1 VKGGDCGR
9 GRPLIVKTG
18 TTGVHSGI
26 GKKRV
31 TVGKN
36 KKRGGNEMFVSAKR
50 KISILFSLFAVFAM
64 LVAGCSNP
72 SVGNTSSDS
81 GQTEAG
87 SGGSAE
93 KKDKLKIG
101 ATVYYMTEFITLA
114 TEGLKKEAEEQ
125 NVELTVLDANNDVAK
140 QISQIENL
148 ISQKVDAIIVA
159 AVDSDALAPAVQK
172 AKEAGI
178 PLIGLNMIINSP
190 DVTAYSGPNDVE
202 AGELEMQYV
211 ADKLSG
217 KGNIVILEGPIGT
230 SAQLQRRE
238 GIHNVLDKNPE
249 IKVLAEQTANWSRA
263 EALTLMENWLQSFDG
278 QIDAVVAQNDE
289 MALGAIQALES
300 KGLKDK
306 IPVVGVDA
314 IKDACESIK
323 NGVQDATV
331 FQDAEKEARQSV
343 QLAIKAIKG
352 EPIEKDNLIKME
364 LVTKE
369 NVDKY
374 LSIYQ

>member
-1 VKGGDCGR
+1 
-9 GRPLIVKTG
+9 
-18 TTGVHSGI
+18 
-26 GKKRV
+26 
-31 TVGKN
+31 
-36 KKRGGNEMFVSAKR
+36 MFVSAKR